1 MAILYSR
8 GIDAKSKEHAV
19 KRARERKETM
29 GAYINWLIEKDRKM
43 YAKRRQ
49 KK

>member
-8 GIDAKSKEHAV
+8 GIDDKAKEHAV
-19 KRARERKETM
+19 KRARERKESV
-29 GAYINWLIEKDRKM
+29 GDYINWLIEKDRKM
-43 YAKRRQ
+43 YVKRRQ